1 LQSAS
6 DQPTDD
12 AELLFYLG
20 MSYFQ
25 LKQRSQTEAA
35 LTRAWNFGLPARLA
49 DEARRAL
56 ADCCQ
61 PQEAK

>member
-1 LQSAS
+1 
-6 DQPTDD
+6 
-12 AELLFYLG
+12 

-25 LKQRSQTEAA
+25 LKQWSQTEAT
-35 LTRAWNFGLPARLA
+35 LTRALRADLPAKLA